1 MNTEEIRSALRGVI
15 DPELGIN
22 IVDLGL
28 VYDMTVNGNA
38 IDVAMTMT
46 SPSCPLGEYLVES
59 VERALSLSFPHT
71 QLSVALVWEPAWNP
85 EMITAEGR
93 KKLGWVEQPRHAA

>member
-1 MNTEEIRSALRGVI
+1 MSEDDVRLALKSVI

-28 VYDMTVNGNA
+28 VYRVTATADA

-46 SPSCPLGEYLVES
+46 TPSCPLGEMLMLEAAEAVRERFPEVPVVRVE
-59 VERALSLSFPHT
+59 
-71 QLSVALVWEPAWNP
+71 LVWKPPWSP
-85 EMITAEGR
+85 DLMSAEGR
-93 KKLGWVEQPRHAA
+93 QLFCGA